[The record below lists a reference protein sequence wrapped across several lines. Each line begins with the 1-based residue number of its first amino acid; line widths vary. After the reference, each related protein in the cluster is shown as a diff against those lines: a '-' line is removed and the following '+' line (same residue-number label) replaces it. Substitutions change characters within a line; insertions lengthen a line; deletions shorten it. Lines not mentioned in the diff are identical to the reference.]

1 VLAMKLK
8 LIDKILLTMIGLFLI
23 LSSVLT
29 TYVVMSYISFKNN
42 LEDTSPDVIIDDN
55 IEAKDKNPLDMNEL
69 NSFSTYFNDGLTS
82 TFLSA
87 VSFNNL
93 KDLALTSSNLQQY
106 VYPKMNNVTPN
117 GTTST
122 IDLENFITNFYNL
135 TGLTLK
141 EDDIT
146 DKPLYNKETNLITFT
161 PSARE
166 MNAIV
171 KIVSSYKVNDIYYFD
186 ISIDN
191 TIYGTMK
198 RSLALTKNDTKY
210 KFIYLKSTID

>member
-1 VLAMKLK
+1 MKLK
-8 LIDKILLTMIGLFLI
+8 LIDKILLVIIGLFLI

-29 TYVVMSYISFKNN
+29 TYVVMSYISFKNEREN
-42 LEDTSPDVIIDDN
+42 TPPDIIIN
-55 IEAKDKNPLDMNEL
+55 NPEAKDKTPLDMNEL
-69 NSFSTYFNDGLTS
+69 DVFSKYFNDNLTS

-93 KDLALTSSNLQQY
+93 HDLSLTSSNLQQY
-106 VYPKMNNVTPN
+106 VYPKMNNATPN

-122 IDLENFITNFYNL
+122 MTLEDFITNFYNL

-146 DKPLYNKETNLITFT
+146 DKPLYNKETGLVTFT

-166 MNAIV
+166 MTASV
-171 KIVSSYKVNDIYYFD
+171 QIVSSYKVKDIYYFD

-198 RSLALTKNDTKY
+198 RSLALTKTDNNY
-210 KFIYLKSTID
+210 KFVYLKSTID

>member
-1 VLAMKLK
+1 MKLK
-8 LIDKILLTMIGLFLI
+8 LVDKILLIMIGLFLI

-42 LEDTSPDVIIDDN
+42 LENTPPDIIIDDN
-55 IEAKDKNPLDMNEL
+55 PEAKDKTPLDMNEL
-69 NSFSTYFNDGLTS
+69 NSFSTYFNDELTG

-93 KDLALTSSNLQQY
+93 SDLSLTSSNLQQY

-122 IDLENFITNFYNL
+122 MTLEDFITNFYNL

-146 DKPLYNKETNLITFT
+146 DKPLYNKETGLITFT

-166 MNAIV
+166 MNASVQI
-171 KIVSSYKVNDIYYFD
+171 ISSYKVKDIYYFD
-186 ISIDN
+186 IAIDN
-191 TIYGTMK
+191 TIYGAMK
-198 RSLALTKNDTKY
+198 RSLALIKNNDKY

>member
-1 VLAMKLK
+1 MKLK
-8 LIDKILLTMIGLFLI
+8 LIDKILLVIIGLFLI

-29 TYVVMSYISFKNN
+29 TYVVMSYISFKNEREN
-42 LEDTSPDVIIDDN
+42 TPPDIIIN
-55 IEAKDKNPLDMNEL
+55 NPEAKDKTPLDMNEL
-69 NSFSTYFNDGLTS
+69 DVFSKYFNDNLTS

-93 KDLALTSSNLQQY
+93 SDLSLTSSNLQQY
-106 VYPKMNNVTPN
+106 VYPKMNNATPN

-122 IDLENFITNFYNL
+122 MTLEDFITNFYNL

-146 DKPLYNKETNLITFT
+146 DKPLYNKETGLVTFT

-166 MNAIV
+166 MTASV
-171 KIVSSYKVNDIYYFD
+171 QIVSSYKVKDIYYFD

-198 RSLALTKNDTKY
+198 RSLALTKTDNNY